1 MFCLENIFEIATKR
15 KIAKRKK
22 RKHKEKKEKM
32 QQETVYYLGT
42 SVVSVIIRTEL
53 PMVKAIYMAK

>member
-1 MFCLENIFEIATKR
+1 
-15 KIAKRKK
+15 
-22 RKHKEKKEKM
+22 M
-32 QQETVYYLGT
+32 QQETVHYLGT